1 MHLPLFSNL
10 ETLWQIHTKTLRRE
24 RSEPQF
30 TLCQKFRRKV
40 NIFEAFLDFFGSFWN
55 QSSCL
60 SFWTTLK
67 SNFNQFFWHAEES
80 SPYINLTKTSSAS
93 DFWSLD
99 CVETLPCSSAGSSFK
114 PKSIMLLPSSNGD
127 HHHTFCLLKLK
138 SFFCQKSSFNLNAWD
153 TQVVVVQVC
162 FKDNHIEASH
172 NEVIKRCEQLLFHL

>member
-1 MHLPLFSNL
+1 MTNLRSIFGHFLNWILINFSDIDM
-10 ETLWQIHTKTLRRE
+10 Q
-24 RSEPQF
+24 RSQVLDQF
-30 TLCQKFRRKV
+30 NKD
-40 NIFEAFLDFFGSFWN
+40 IFY
-55 QSSCL
+55 Q
-60 SFWTTLK
+60 
-67 SNFNQFFWHAEES
+67 
-80 SPYINLTKTSSAS
+80 S

-99 CVETLPCSSAGSSFK
+99 CVETLLMPCSSAGSSFK

-172 NEVIKRCEQLLFHL
+172 NEVIKRCWAAAFSSLFRAIFPTDHLFFSKLNFKPLGGWSLVAL